1 MSQVVVARCPRFGKI
16 HFVSVL
22 DNGPL
27 HKDTMTTL
35 GQAAVDGHKVEIM
48 DIEAFRAEG
57 MCKECRKPKPID
69 QVAMDFG

>member
-1 MSQVVVARCPRFGKI
+1 MVARGKLCGKI

-22 DNGPL
+22 DRGPL

-35 GQAAVDGHKVEIM
+35 GQAAVDGCKVETI

-57 MCKECRKPKPID
+57 MCKECRKAKPPEQASLDI
-69 QVAMDFG
+69 